1 MTRGESS
8 MGNADRYAKVD
19 RDILAVMEKPG
30 RLYFAGLAVTGLL
43 VVIGGIL
50 WAYQIRNGLGVAGYT
65 HPVNWAI
72 YITNFVFWV
81 GIAHSG
87 TLISAVLFLF
97 RARYRTSFNR
107 AAEAMTVFAIMVAG
121 MFPLIHLGRSWVF
134 YYLIPYPTQRQLWV
148 NFRSPLIWDVFAV
161 GTYFTVSVVF
171 FYVGMLPDFAAAK
184 QRVEGIRKRVF
195 SVLSL
200 GWQGTDREWKH
211 YGMLYLFL
219 AAFATPLVASVHSV
233 VSWDFA
239 MSIVPGWHTTIF
251 APYFVAGAI
260 FSGFAMVVSLMV
272 ICRWAFGLERIITVR
287 HFDYMAKIILL
298 TGWMVAYAYGIEFFT
313 AWFSGNRNELFAFI
327 NRAIGPYAWAYWTM
341 VTCNVLVPQVFWS
354 ARARRSLPVL
364 FVVSVLVNVGMWF
377 ERFVIIVTSL
387 HRDFLPSSWGI
398 YTPTFWDWATFI
410 GTMGLFL
417 TLFFLFIRFLP
428 AISIFEMRTLVPGA
442 KLDEKEAA

>member
-1 MTRGESS
+1 
-8 MGNADRYAKVD
+8 MGNADKYAKVD
-19 RDILAVMEKPG
+19 REILAAMGKPG
-30 RLYFAGLAVTGLL
+30 RLYLAGLAVTASL

-87 TLISAVLFLF
+87 TLISAVLYLF

-107 AAEAMTVFAIMVAG
+107 AAEAMTVFALMVAG
-121 MFPLIHLGRSWVF
+121 LFPLIHLGRSWVF

-148 NFRSPLIWDVFAV
+148 NFRSPLVWDVFAV

-184 QRVEGIRKRVF
+184 QHVAGIRKKIYT
-195 SVLSL
+195 VLSL
-200 GWQGTDREWKH
+200 GWKGTDREWRH

-260 FSGFAMVVSLMV
+260 FSGTAMVITLVIPLRKAMHLHEYITDDHFESIAKILLFTSLIVSYAYIVEFGLASYSGNIFEMESFRYRALGEFRYLTWAMIFCNSLVPLTLFAKRLRRNTTYLLVVSL
-272 ICRWAFGLERIITVR
+272 
-287 HFDYMAKIILL
+287 
-298 TGWMVAYAYGIEFFT
+298 
-313 AWFSGNRNELFAFI
+313 
-327 NRAIGPYAWAYWTM
+327 
-341 VTCNVLVPQVFWS
+341 
-354 ARARRSLPVL
+354 
-364 FVVSVLVNVGMWF
+364 LVNVGMWL

-387 HRDFLPSSWGI
+387 AHDYDPYVWGT
-398 YTPTFWDWATFI
+398 YRPTFVEVGISLGSF
-410 GTMGLFL
+410 GLFFML
-417 TLFFLFIRFLP
+417 YLLFVKNLP
-428 AISIFEMRTLVPGA
+428 VLSITEI
-442 KLDEKEAA
+442 KEHL

>member
-1 MTRGESS
+1 

-19 RDILAVMEKPG
+19 RDILAAMEKPG
-30 RLYFAGLAVTGLL
+30 RVYLAGLAFTATLT
-43 VVIGGIL
+43 VIGGIL

-87 TLISAVLFLF
+87 TLISAVLYLF

-107 AAEAMTVFAIMVAG
+107 AAEAMTVFALMVAG
-121 MFPLIHLGRSWVF
+121 IFPLVHLGRSWVF
-134 YYLIPYPTQRQLWV
+134 YYLLPYPNQRQLWV

-161 GTYFTVSVVF
+161 GTYFTVSLVF
-171 FYVGMLPDFAAAK
+171 FYVGMIPDFAIARRCK
-184 QRVEGIRKRVF
+184 EGIRKRIYQI
-195 SVLSL
+195 LSL
-200 GWQGTDREWKH
+200 GWKGTEKEWRH

-260 FSGFAMVVSLMV
+260 LSGTAMVITLVVPLRKAMNLHEYITDDHFESIAKIMLFTSLIVSYAYIIEFGMASYSGNVFEMESFRYRALGEFRYLTWAMIFCNSLVPLTLFAKRLRRNTTYLLIVSL
-272 ICRWAFGLERIITVR
+272 
-287 HFDYMAKIILL
+287 
-298 TGWMVAYAYGIEFFT
+298 
-313 AWFSGNRNELFAFI
+313 
-327 NRAIGPYAWAYWTM
+327 
-341 VTCNVLVPQVFWS
+341 
-354 ARARRSLPVL
+354 
-364 FVVSVLVNVGMWF
+364 LVNVGMWL

-387 HRDFLPSSWGI
+387 AHDYDPYVWGTYSPTYVEVGISLGSFGMFFTLYLLFVKSLPV
-398 YTPTFWDWATFI
+398 
-410 GTMGLFL
+410 L
-417 TLFFLFIRFLP
+417 
-428 AISIFEMRTLVPGA
+428 SITEI
-442 KLDEKEAA
+442 KEHL

>member
-1 MTRGESS
+1 
-8 MGNADRYAKVD
+8 MGSVDKYAKVD
-19 RDILAVMEKPG
+19 RDILAAMEKPG
-30 RLYFAGLAVTGLL
+30 RLYLAGLAVTASL
-43 VVIGGIL
+43 VLIGGLL

-87 TLISAVLFLF
+87 TLISAVLYLF

-107 AAEAMTVFAIMVAG
+107 AAEAMTVFALMVAG
-121 MFPLIHLGRSWVF
+121 LFPLIHLGRSWVF
-134 YYLIPYPTQRQLWV
+134 YYLIPYPNQRQLWV

-171 FYVGMLPDFAAAK
+171 FYVGMLPDFAVAK
-184 QRVEGIRKRVF
+184 RYAEGIRKKIYT
-195 SVLSL
+195 VLSL
-200 GWQGTDREWKH
+200 GWKGTDREWRH

-260 FSGFAMVVSLMV
+260 LSGTAMVITLVIPLRKAMNLHEYITDDHFESIAKILLFTSLIVSYAYIVEFGLASYGGNIFEMESFRYRVLGEFRYLAWAMIFCNSIVPLTLFAKRLRRNTTYLLVVSL
-272 ICRWAFGLERIITVR
+272 
-287 HFDYMAKIILL
+287 
-298 TGWMVAYAYGIEFFT
+298 
-313 AWFSGNRNELFAFI
+313 
-327 NRAIGPYAWAYWTM
+327 
-341 VTCNVLVPQVFWS
+341 
-354 ARARRSLPVL
+354 
-364 FVVSVLVNVGMWF
+364 LVNIGMWL

-387 HRDFLPSSWGI
+387 AHDFDPYVWGT
-398 YTPTFWDWATFI
+398 YRPTYVEVGISLGSF
-410 GTMGLFL
+410 G
-417 TLFFLFIRFLP
+417 LFFLLYLLFVKNLP
-428 AISIFEMRTLVPGA
+428 VLSISEI
-442 KLDEKEAA
+442 KEHL